1 MKKFFQRIAAGMAI
15 GAGGSIAGVSGAAIA
30 LVLHVYHE
38 IIDAVNN
45 FRKKF
50 GESIRILL
58 PILIGIFIA
67 VIICVYVFHL
77 AFEYC
82 MFLLVCIFA
91 GFLIGSFPGI
101 TDHVKGVEIKKKHI
115 LASICGG
122 IFVISLGLL
131 SVLLGA
137 GGGGVEAAFATMPV
151 WLYFVLILVG
161 AISAGGLTVPG
172 LSGGLIL
179 LILGFYRPLMD
190 NSVNYVKEILGVG
203 QFSGN
208 QSWQHLPQFILM
220 IGCFAI
226 GCVIGV
232 VLVSKLMVK
241 LLNQYPHITYFAII
255 GFILGSIVVLFF
267 NYDIFNYYKVW
278 AGQNIPNIHPL
289 TPFYVEIPVGLVVL
303 GISAFLSYI
312 FVKHH
317 RKVLEQEA
325 NQEQ

>member
-1 MKKFFQRIAAGMAI
+1 MKKFFQRLGAGIAI

-38 IIDAVNN
+38 IINAVNN

-50 GESIRILL
+50 SESIKILIPILL
-58 PILIGIFIA
+58 GIFIS

-77 AFEYC
+77 AFRYC
-82 MFLLVCIFA
+82 MFLLICIFA

-101 TDHVKGVEIKKKHI
+101 RDNVKGVKMQKSHFI
-115 LASICGG
+115 AVFSGG
-122 IFVISLGLL
+122 IFVISLGVL
-131 SVLLGA
+131 SVIFGA
-137 GGGGVEAAFATMPV
+137 RGGGVEQAFTTMPV

-190 NSVNYVKEILGVG
+190 NSVTYVKEVFGIGCEQTWGHFL
-203 QFSGN
+203 QFV
-208 QSWQHLPQFILM
+208 LM
-220 IGCFAI
+220 IGSFAI

-232 VLVSKLMVK
+232 ALVSKLMSK
-241 LLNQYPHITYFAII
+241 LLTTHPTITYYVII

-267 NYDIFNYYKVW
+267 NYDVFNYYKVW
-278 AGQNIPNIHPL
+278 AGETIGNI
-289 TPFYVEIPVGLVVL
+289 TPIMPIYVELPISVVVL
-303 GISAFLSYI
+303 GVSAFLSYLL
-312 FVKHH
+312 VKHH
-317 RKVLEQEA
+317 RKVLESEEEI
-325 NQEQ
+325 NE

>member
-1 MKKFFQRIAAGMAI
+1 MKKFFQRLGAGLAI

-38 IIDAVNN
+38 IIGAVNN

-50 GESIRILL
+50 GESIKILIPILL
-58 PILIGIFIA
+58 GIFIA

-77 AFEYC
+77 AFQYY
-82 MFLLVCIFA
+82 MFLLICIFA

-101 TDHVKGVEIKKKHI
+101 RDNVKGVQMQKAHI
-115 LASICGG
+115 IAAFCGG
-122 IFVISLGLL
+122 FFVISLGVL
-131 SVLLGA
+131 SVIFGA
-137 GGGGVEAAFATMPV
+137 GGGGVEKAFTTMPI

-190 NSVNYVKEILGVG
+190 NSVTYVKEIFGIGCEQTWGHFL
-203 QFSGN
+203 QFV
-208 QSWQHLPQFILM
+208 LM

-232 VLVSKLMVK
+232 VLVSKLMSK
-241 LLNQYPHITYFAII
+241 LLSAHPHITYYAII

-278 AGQNIPNIHPL
+278 AGQTIEKITPIM
-289 TPFYVEIPVGLVVL
+289 PFYVELPVGIVVL
-303 GISAFLSYI
+303 LISAFLSYL

-317 RKVLEQEA
+317 RKVLEAEEKA
-325 NQEQ
+325 E